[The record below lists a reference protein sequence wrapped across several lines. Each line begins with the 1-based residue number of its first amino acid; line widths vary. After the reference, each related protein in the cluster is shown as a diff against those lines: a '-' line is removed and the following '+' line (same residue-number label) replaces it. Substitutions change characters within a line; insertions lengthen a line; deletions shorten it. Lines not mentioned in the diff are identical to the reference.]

1 MYIKMFHDNNEKSMI
16 QGLDSLFWEWRL

>member
-1 MYIKMFHDNNEKSMI
+1 MFHDNNEKSMI